1 MADNLESILCPA
13 CRKEMKKVFLSDQG
27 IYVDVCL
34 DGCGGIFFDNRE
46 YKKADENAED
56 ITPLINALRDK
67 QFEEVDSTQIRYC
80 TTCGR
85 QMVKNFASAKHE
97 IQIDECYGCGSTFL
111 DYSELRKIRAQY
123 ETEAKR
129 GEDAL
134 KQFYTEYASEIEAFD
149 LKYNK
154 QMGSPSLLSRI
165 LNKMF

>member
-1 MADNLESILCPA
+1 MADNLETILCPA

-46 YKKADENAED
+46 FKKADENAED
-56 ITPLINALRDK
+56 ITPLINALKDK
-67 QFEEVDSTQIRYC
+67 QFEEVNTTQIRYC

-111 DYSELRKIRAQY
+111 DYNELRKIRAQY
-123 ETEAKR
+123 EPEAER

-154 QMGSPSLLSRI
+154 QMGSPSLLSII
-165 LNKMF
+165 LNKIF